1 MNLTKNKLKTA
12 GYVIKRLR
20 DNGFI
25 VIKMFA
31 FYAKS
36 DPRRWTVLI
45 NPGGESVYMTYY
57 ANLEQLDES
66 TFELNDGGSRIP
78 KNLHIKT
85 DSLEVIIEYL
95 LSHGV
100 MNTGY
105 YPGKRKFIKTK
116 INTIDEHRQGQEPKE
131 TGQEE
136 TGQEETVGPAS
147 SVPS

>member
-1 MNLTKNKLKTA
+1 MSLTKNKLKTA
-12 GYVIKRLR
+12 GYIIKRLR

-45 NPGGESVYMTYY
+45 NPGGESVYLTYY

-66 TFELNDGGSRIP
+66 TFELNDGGNRIP
-78 KNLHIKT
+78 KNMHIKT
-85 DSLEVIIEYL
+85 DSMEVIIEYL

-105 YPGKRKFIKTK
+105 YPGKRKFIKAR
-116 INTIDEHRQGQEPKE
+116 ISIHDEHRQGQESEK
-131 TGQEE
+131 TDQEK
-136 TGQEETVGPAS
+136 TVGSNSPG
-147 SVPS
+147 PE